1 VTRARGGIAIL
12 IIAIALSVSLAAQWP
27 SFPSQNVP
35 RTADGKPD
43 LRAKAPR
50 TADGKP
56 DFSGIWENPGW
67 RNLGTGVSGTG
78 GAPGT
83 PAVLPRGPGL
93 FFDIASGVP
102 GGLPLTP
109 YGAGIKKARL
119 ANNSADNPDAHC
131 LPLGNIQLHTHP
143 MPRKIVQTPKVMLLL
158 YEGNAGI
165 RQILI
170 DGRSLPPR
178 DAQPWWY
185 GYTTA
190 SWDGDAL
197 VARTSGFRDDGWLDV
212 NGSPL
217 TDAATVTERFTR
229 PDFGHMSI
237 DITIDDPK
245 AYTKPW
251 SVTVN
256 HDIMLDTDLIEFVCA
271 ENEKSSAH
279 FR

>member
-1 VTRARGGIAIL
+1 RSTLRDVRGACVWVRIAHSFAPLGWVGSRSCLPIRSAAGSPALHPRIQVYNSRVISLQRAAF
-12 IIAIALSVSLAAQWP
+12 IALFAAASSIALAAQWP
-27 SFPSQNVP
+27 SFPSQNIP

-109 YGAGIKKARL
+109 YGAGVKKMRM

-131 LPLGNIQLHTHP
+131 LPLGNVQLHTHP

-170 DGRSLPPR
+170 DGRPLPPR

-190 SWDGDAL
+190 SWDGDVL
-197 VARTSGFRDDGWLDV
+197 VAKTSGF
-212 NGSPL
+212 
-217 TDAATVTERFTR
+217 
-229 PDFGHMSI
+229 
-237 DITIDDPK
+237 
-245 AYTKPW
+245 
-251 SVTVN
+251 
-256 HDIMLDTDLIEFVCA
+256 
-271 ENEKSSAH
+271 
-279 FR
+279 